1 MESKMGKIIDGKA
14 IAKQLISEIAKEVE
28 SFSKDY
34 RVPHLTVVIVGDDPA
49 SRVYVRSKVKA
60 SEKCGIDIDLVRFTT
75 GIKEVELFRK
85 LDCLNNDNSIDGILV
100 QLPLPSQLD
109 SKKVIE
115 RISPYKDVDGFH
127 PYNLGKIL
135 EGDPLFVPCTP
146 LGIMELLK
154 RYNVNTTG
162 KNAVVIGRSVIV
174 GKPIAMLL
182 ADKSK
187 NGNATVTI
195 CHSKTADI
203 KKILSEADIV
213 VCAAGKAKMVN
224 GDMVKPGVI
233 VIDVGINKIKD
244 ETVKK
249 GYRLVGDVDF
259 ESVSPK
265 ASLITP
271 VPGGVGPMTVAMLM
285 KNTLKAARLKYK
297 NKG

>member
-1 MESKMGKIIDGKA
+1 MGKIIDGKA
-14 IAKQLISEIAKEVE
+14 VAKQLVSEIAKEVE
-28 SFSKDY
+28 AFSKDF
-34 RVPHLTVVIVGDDPA
+34 RVPHLAVIIAGDDPA
-49 SRVYVRSKVKA
+49 SRVYVKSKVRA
-60 SEKCGIDIDLVRFTT
+60 SEKCGIDVDLVKFPAD
-75 GIKEVELFRK
+75 IKESELFQK
-85 LDCLNNDNSIDGILV
+85 LDELNNDNSIDGILV

-146 LGIMELLK
+146 LGIIELLK
-154 RYNVNTTG
+154 RYNVKTTG
-162 KNAVVIGRSVIV
+162 KKAVVVGRSVIV

-182 ADKSK
+182 ANKSK

-195 CHSKTADI
+195 CHSKTAGI
-203 KKILSEADIV
+203 KKILSEADII

-233 VIDVGINKIKD
+233 IIDVGINRIKD
-244 ETVKK
+244 ETVKR